1 MEYGKKDR
9 GSIVRS
15 LLDVVGCNIYVFS
28 RSVGRREVP

>member
-9 GSIVRS
+9 GSVVRS

-28 RSVGRREVP
+28 TGAGRREAP